1 MLLGV
6 LAAVLLAAC
15 SSAEPRTNPT
25 PVSPHSAGGREAA
38 AAPSATIPDS
48 SHDAKPDQL
57 DGPRHPESSDGYT
70 IVATGR
76 AADVVARIDPD
87 PDAEIVASF
96 ANPGTNGL
104 PPVFQVVGP
113 IDGPWLEVRL
123 PIRPNGSTGWLRS
136 SDVDLARNP
145 YRIEIA
151 TEEYRLVVY
160 RNDEVVVDTEVAIG
174 TGDTPTPLGSFYLTE
189 LLQPPDPTGPYGT
202 YAFGLS
208 GFSET
213 LRSFNGGE
221 GVIGI
226 HGTNDPAAL
235 GTDVSHGC
243 IRVANE
249 TIDEMAS
256 FLPLG
261 TSVSITRQSSGS

>member
-1 MLLGV
+1 M
-6 LAAVLLAAC
+6 AVFLAAC
-15 SSAEPRTNPT
+15 SSADPSSGAASGP
-25 PVSPHSAGGREAA
+25 PDLAGGREVA
-38 AAPSATIPDS
+38 AAPSAAIPGS
-48 SHDAKPDQL
+48 SEDVESDQI
-57 DGPRHPESSDGYT
+57 DGPRHPEGSDGYT
-70 IVATGR
+70 IVATGS
-76 AADVVARIDPD
+76 AADVVARADAD
-87 PDAEIVASF
+87 PDAEVVARF

-113 IDGPWLEVRL
+113 IDGPWLQVLL

-136 SDVDLARNP
+136 SDVDLARNL
-145 YRIEIA
+145 YRIVIV
-151 TEEYRLVVY
+151 TEEHRLVVY
-160 RNDEVVVDTEVAIG
+160 RNDDIVVDTEVAIG
-174 TGDTPTPLGSFYLTE
+174 TGATPTPLGSFYLTE
-189 LLQPPDPTGPYGT
+189 LLQPPDPSGPYGT

-213 LRSFNGGE
+213 LRSFNGGD

-226 HGTNDPAAL
+226 HGTNDPDAL

-261 TSVSITRQSSGS
+261 TPVSITRQPSGS